1 MYRGCAGD
9 ATGSGRGRRRLRY
22 HDERSHIHRRNVLDT
37 LSVIADGPSTQEE
50 GQAAADDGG
59 LEQADED

>member
-1 MYRGCAGD
+1 MNDCKHVGIAWK
-9 ATGSGRGRRRLRY
+9 
-22 HDERSHIHRRNVLDT
+22 HVLDT